1 MLTHFWTKKKCLI
14 TEGNGH
20 PMVKYIYIYNIIYI
34 YIMHYYIY
42 IHMNSLNI
50 IELALRLDAWQTV
63 WKAWSWMRIMENT
76 SSQSQVL
83 NFLSP
88 KDHPRIIHSWNM
100 KHLCKWIHR
109 WLIDKL
115 PRNWLNSGGSG
126 SEAGTPRHALGLTGC
141 SVSWAWEIVLLIH
154 WYIASIGTS
163 ILCVVPSE
171 PVTVLSKFIH
181 INPHLPRAKI
191 IQVGWSPGDASMISW
206 WVWLVL

>member
-1 MLTHFWTKKKCLI
+1 
-14 TEGNGH
+14 
-20 PMVKYIYIYNIIYI
+20 
-34 YIMHYYIY
+34 MHYYIY
-42 IHMNSLNI
+42 TYEFIEYHWTSTSFGCVANCLEGVILDENHGEYI
-50 IELALRLDAWQTV
+50 IP
-63 WKAWSWMRIMENT
+63 K
-76 SSQSQVL
+76 SSFKL
-83 NFLSP
+83 LSP